1 MWNDLSSLTYYWIK
15 SEIKKAADCWA
26 LIYIILLDIK
36 VESEIKKAAEL
47 AYINPELADQEKQK
61 GNER

>member
-1 MWNDLSSLTYYWIK
+1 
-15 SEIKKAADCWA
+15 
-26 LIYIILLDIK
+26 LDIK